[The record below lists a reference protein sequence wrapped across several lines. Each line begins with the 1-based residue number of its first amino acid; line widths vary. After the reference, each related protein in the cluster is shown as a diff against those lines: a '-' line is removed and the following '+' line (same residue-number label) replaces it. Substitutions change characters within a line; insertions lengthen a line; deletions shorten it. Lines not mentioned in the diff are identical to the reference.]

1 MGSMFFFCLIQ
12 VAFLKNKSPI
22 YAGMLGVSVLLLGFD
37 LSIYLPWCALFSEAH
52 TYQVCAGEY
61 LTEVFGN
68 DYMYDE
74 DFLKEKDYYSLGAA
88 STLITTAKIY
98 VVIFLLV
105 FI

>member
-1 MGSMFFFCLIQ
+1 MGSIFFISFIQ
-12 VAFLKNKSPI
+12 LVLLKNKSPI
-22 YAGMLGVSVLLLGFD
+22 HAGMLGFSVLILGFD
-37 LSIYLPWCALFSEAH
+37 LSVYLPWCALFSEAH

-98 VVIFLLV
+98 VVILLLV